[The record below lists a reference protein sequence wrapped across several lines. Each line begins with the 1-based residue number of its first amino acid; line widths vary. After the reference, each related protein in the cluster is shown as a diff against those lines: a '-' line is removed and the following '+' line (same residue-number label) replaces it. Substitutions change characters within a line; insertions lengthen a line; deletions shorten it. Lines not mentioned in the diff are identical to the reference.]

1 MSALSVVIPAFNAAS
16 VIDGALGCVAGQTE
30 RPDEV
35 IVVDDGSTDDTCDV
49 VQGWSSLLPLQI
61 VRLPENVGGGVGAGG
76 ARIAGIDRSSG
87 DLIALLDADDY
98 WFPDHL
104 AVMRREHELH
114 GGLITANALLWRPKR
129 SVDMTP
135 TSHLVPVPEPDEQ
148 RLAIL
153 SENFVFVATLFDR
166 DLYGAAGGFRNI
178 RCEDWDLWIRMI
190 GAGARVHI
198 PDQVTALY
206 RKDDTTVSGQDKL
219 LVGDIDLLTELL
231 ESTSG
236 RELAVVEQA
245 LRRRRARQLY
255 LDGLA
260 SARRGDVALARRLWW
275 RSITM
280 DPSLR
285 RNNAKLNGR
294 VAFRS
299 AACIAA
305 PVRMTRLR
313 DRRQEAGAP
322 AGSASQEGPLQ

>member
-1 MSALSVVIPAFNAAS
+1 MSSLSVVIPAFNAAS
-16 VIDGALGCVAGQTE
+16 AINAALACVAGQTE
-30 RPDEV
+30 TPDEV
-35 IVVDDGSTDDTCDV
+35 IVVDDGSTDDTWNLA
-49 VQGWSSLLPLQI
+49 QGWSSLLPLQI
-61 VRLPENVGGGVGAGG
+61 VRLAENVGRGIGAGG
-76 ARIAGIDRSSG
+76 ARIAGINHSSG

-104 AVMRREHELH
+104 AVMRDEHELH
-114 GGLITANALLWRPKR
+114 GGLITANAMLWRPNVSIDAR
-129 SVDMTP
+129 P
-135 TSHLVPVPEPDEQ
+135 TSQLVPVPAPDEQ

-153 SENFVFVATLFDR
+153 SENFVFVATLFER
-166 DLYGAAGGFRNI
+166 ALYDASGGFRNI
-178 RCEDWDLWIRMI
+178 RCEDWDLWIRMV

-206 RKDDTTVSGQDKL
+206 RKDPSTVSGQDKL
-219 LVGDIDLLTELL
+219 LIGDIEVLTELA
-231 ESTSG
+231 ESRSG
-236 RELAVVEQA
+236 EELAVVEQA

-260 SARRGDVALARRLWW
+260 SARRGDIAAARRLWL
-275 RSITM
+275 RSITV

-294 VAFRS
+294 IAFRS

-313 DRRQEAGAP
+313 DRR
-322 AGSASQEGPLQ
+322 